1 MRIGLRSTSD
11 AGLAM
16 LESWLPRTLRPGRAR
31 VVDALYSLIEGGE
44 GERPGVKRFHV
55 LYRDATRL
63 DRSLDLAELRRAFNR
78 DISML
83 IGALARRRVFVHAGV
98 VGIDGKAV
106 LVPGRSFSGKTT
118 LVQALV
124 HQGAVY
130 YSDEYAVLDSRGR
143 VSPWAE
149 PLSIRAHG
157 PAKPGEPHSPESLGA
172 ATGKRALPVRLVVL
186 TSFEEGRSFKPRTVS
201 SAAGTLGLLQHT
213 LPARRRPRRSLQALA
228 SVVTDARIVRGRRGD
243 AHQAARVIVRMLA
256 GSRRS

>member
-1 MRIGLRSTSD
+1 M
-11 AGLAM
+11 
-16 LESWLPRTLRPGRAR
+16 
-31 VVDALYSLIEGGE
+31 
-44 GERPGVKRFHV
+44 KRFHV

-63 DRSLDLAELRRAFNR
+63 ERSLDPAELRRTFNR

-118 LVQALV
+118 LVQTLV
-124 HQGAVY
+124 QQGAVY

-143 VSPWAE
+143 VWPWAE
-149 PLSIRAHG
+149 SLSIRAHG
-157 PAKPGEPHSPESLGA
+157 PAKPGDLRSPESLGA
-172 ATGKRALPVRLVVL
+172 VAGKRALPVRLVVL

-201 SAAGTLGLLQHT
+201 PAAGTLGLLQHT

-228 SVVTDARIVRGRRGD
+228 SVVSEARVVRGRRGD

-256 GSRRS
+256 NSRRP